1 MTLKN
6 FLTINAIMFIPFG
19 IAMLT
24 VPSFLFP
31 MLAVHLEA
39 DGLVIA
45 STVGSMLLSFGVIC
59 WLARDV
65 AGPSPELR
73 AILTGNLLFHSID
86 SFLTGKAA
94 VLGVMNMAGFLFSSM
109 HFLFAIGFLFYL
121 RKLHQAS

>member
-1 MTLKN
+1 
-6 FLTINAIMFIPFG
+6 MFIPFG
-19 IAMLT
+19 IAMLAL
-24 VPSFLFP
+24 PSFLFP
-31 MLAVHLEA
+31 MLAVELEA

-73 AILTGNLLFHSID
+73 AILIGNLLFHSID

-94 VLGVMNMAGFLFSSM
+94 FLGVMNMAGFLFSSM

-121 RKLHQAS
+121 RKLFQDS